1 MLRQIDRYVFARL
14 LGSFALFALLLIAV
28 YWINRAAELF
38 NTIIGDG
45 GSFRLFLEL
54 SVLSLPNV
62 IRVVLPIAAF
72 AAAVQ
77 TGLRLTRD
85 NEMVVLQGTG
95 LSFVQMMRP
104 VILFGLVVALM
115 MVGLMNAL
123 VPLARAKLTE
133 RQVEIA
139 ENITARLLRPGDF
152 LEPARGVVVFI
163 GDIAEDGE
171 LRDLFLA
178 DSRDAETRTEY
189 TADRALLVPGPNGPV
204 LLMLQGA
211 AIIYSNVTGR
221 ILFVE
226 YDDLSYDLG
235 GLVGPRGDDIDVR
248 DLPTPRLLALT
259 GPELDELGITRAS
272 VRFELASRVAQPLLA
287 ILTAMIGLTAVLLG
301 EYSRLGAWRQIA
313 LALTCLL
320 LIQFVTNATTAP
332 ALRNETLWWLAFVPV
347 GLAALFAGALL
358 GWSAR
363 RRRVTPARGYDAGQV
378 A

>member
-14 LGSFALFALLLIAV
+14 LGTFALFALLLIAV

-54 SVLSLPNV
+54 SVLTLPNV

-163 GDIAEDGE
+163 GSITEDGE
-171 LRDLFLA
+171 LRDMFLT
-178 DSRDAETRTEY
+178 DSRDSETRTEY
-189 TADRALLVPGPNGPV
+189 TAERALLVPGPNGPV
-204 LLMLQGA
+204 LLMLQGT
-211 AIIYSNVTGR
+211 AIVYNTATGR

-235 GLVGPRGDDIDVR
+235 GLVGPRGDDTDVR
-248 DLPTPRLLALT
+248 DLPTQDLLGLT
-259 GPELDELGITRAS
+259 QVHMDELGVTRAA
-272 VRFELASRVAQPLLA
+272 VRFELASRLAQPLLA
-287 ILTAMIGLTAVLLG
+287 ILTAMIGLSAVLLG

-313 LALTCLL
+313 LALACLL
-320 LIQFVTNATTAP
+320 LIQLVTNATTAP
-332 ALRNETLWWLAFVPV
+332 ALRDDRLWWLAFVPV
-347 GLAALFAGALL
+347 GLAALFALALL

-363 RRRVTPARGYDAGQV
+363 RRRVAAGPAISGHA